1 VLDLSHTMTTARS
14 ANKVPIIQVESATL
28 AIDDLAEL
36 EHKKTN
42 RHATP
47 QPPPLETSWSVQ
59 HIAVPVPVGGNG
71 GGGSAFNST
80 RSSAQFDDELSAVA
94 AEPSSKGPVHAAHVV
109 DESAVVRGT
118 GGPVATHGGNVRR
131 LDASTSDS
139 RDQKLPER
147 GATRKRVVRI
157 ILLSLYI
164 ASCIAIGIL
173 SALAFVDKP
182 VLGLLPWGL
191 AMVPLGLFVLVCW
204 CTCWPATELEKRI
217 EHFFTRGHNCCDMC

>member
-1 VLDLSHTMTTARS
+1 MSTARS
-14 ANKVPIIQVESATL
+14 VPIIQVESATL
-28 AIDDLAEL
+28 AIDDLQAEL
-36 EHKKTN
+36 EHKKPDR

-59 HIAVPVPVGGNG
+59 HIAVPVPVGGA
-71 GGGSAFNST
+71 SAFNST
-80 RSSAQFDDELSAVA
+80 RSSAQFDDEPSGAVA
-94 AEPSSKGPVHAAHVV
+94 VTAEPSFKGPVHAAHVV
-109 DESAVVRGT
+109 DESAAVRGT
-118 GGPVATHGGNVRR
+118 GGPVVTHGGNVRR
-131 LDASTSDS
+131 LDASVSDA

-191 AMVPLGLFVLVCW
+191 AMIPLGLFVLVCW